1 MHDIFVLYFSSD
13 FCRIYSGFVYNLFK
27 RHHCCSVLLFSFF
40 FACRKKTHYIH
51 IHQSVEKNPEQKEK
65 VVNTYHCLF
74 PSIFFLTSTQSM
86 CSVYDCNN
94 VPYMTKWQNK
104 EFFVYSVS
112 VDINKQSPCKNLK
125 EKSVR
130 SMSKQRNFW
139 VTTIYLWGD
148 GKMFSIPLF

>member
-1 MHDIFVLYFSSD
+1 MRNNKREHFSCFFLICIVCMTFLCYIFHQISVVYTLAS
-13 FCRIYSGFVYNLFK
+13 CIIYSKDIIVVVC
-27 RHHCCSVLLFSFF
+27 CCSLF
-40 FACRKKTHYIH
+40 FACRKKAHFIQV
-51 IHQSVEKNPEQKEK
+51 HQSVEKNPEQKEK

-94 VPYMTKWQNK
+94 VSYMTKWQNK

-112 VDINKQSPCKNLK
+112 VGINKQSPCRNLK

-130 SMSKQRNFW
+130 FMSKQRNF
-139 VTTIYLWGD
+139 
-148 GKMFSIPLF
+148 